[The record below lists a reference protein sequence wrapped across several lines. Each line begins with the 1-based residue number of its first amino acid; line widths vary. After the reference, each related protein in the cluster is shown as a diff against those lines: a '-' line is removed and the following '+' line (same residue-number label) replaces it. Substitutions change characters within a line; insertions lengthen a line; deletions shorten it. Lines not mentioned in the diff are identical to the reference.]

1 MLGRGAWALRTLY
14 CWLHEVCH
22 RFRFCELL
30 KQSFVRGVDIYF
42 GKEKVFCR
50 GKCKYIF
57 IIQIRL
63 SQMMEY
69 RRERDDRSGYE
80 VKITK
85 YFKCTGLQ
93 SSILNLIN
101 NFCDICKIN
110 LLSL

>member
-1 MLGRGAWALRTLY
+1 
-14 CWLHEVCH
+14 
-22 RFRFCELL
+22 
-30 KQSFVRGVDIYF
+30 
-42 GKEKVFCR
+42 
-50 GKCKYIF
+50 
-57 IIQIRL
+57 
-63 SQMMEY
+63 MMEY